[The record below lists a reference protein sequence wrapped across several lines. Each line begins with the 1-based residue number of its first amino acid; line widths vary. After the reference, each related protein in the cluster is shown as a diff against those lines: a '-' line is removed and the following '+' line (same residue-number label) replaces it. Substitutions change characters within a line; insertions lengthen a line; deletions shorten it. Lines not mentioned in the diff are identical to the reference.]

1 MGRLWV
7 IQGLVVVLVSYLLEQ
22 ASGQSSSNGLFTSE
36 GGISLAVRDAA
47 LPLGVSQIIM
57 APSQGTGVNQFPDQG
72 GQNREGPTQSLVRG
86 YGASIAWTPTTTG
99 APRVIVGNVG
109 VMNTVNSRTVYGA
122 AYVYTSDS
130 FSFTLQQ
137 RLLPP
142 AQAGAAG
149 LLQTSRF
156 GTFILASPNSV
167 RSPVL
172 SGTNLWVAQSIIV
185 PTAVGEQGVE
195 SVYFYSATV
204 QTEGLTRNDY
214 LLRQTI
220 GITTAVTCNF
230 GVAMASSHSD
240 MTLVV
245 GAPGYP
251 DLAPSNPSFTLSGPT
266 SGRVFIFQWNTATNA
281 FTAQAIL
288 TAAQGGVANEIGF
301 GLAVAM
307 SGNVFAV
314 GSMGGA
320 DVTGQ
325 LAAGI
330 GNVYIFS
337 LQAPIPGLNG
347 AASAFTAA
355 RFVQTVPNMPISN
368 SMSMSMTGNY
378 LCVGVQDRAL
388 VFVMN
393 TLPGTPNFNNPSRR
407 AMVGS
412 GNKNAGMGQIV
423 VSQTIDGLLYVYM
436 GQPNLN
442 VGAIYS
448 SNAPESTILTELGVQ
463 GGLEPGFGSSLAFNK
478 DGNYLF
484 AGNFLN
490 NPHALVVSLYFE
502 TQGKAAARQRLISN
516 DVQTANSGVF
526 SNFGSVISGQQNAV
540 QSVIAIGAS
549 LGPTFQGRVYIYTLQ
564 KGTTPQFSLQA
575 EMVAQQQGSNFGA
588 SIATMLSTGND
599 IAILIGAPSTSGS
612 QIGAYI
618 DIFIATA
625 GNTGILATA
634 TGTQRLTD
642 PKCVPLSNVFSC
654 GANYGGNVVVDGMR
668 IIVGAHN
675 FGVQPGTGRVY
686 VYLADLTRPRSQM
699 FSLQQTLIS
708 PASEYGFGVA
718 LALVDVIQNAH
729 TPAVKGAATIN
740 SGTQT
745 TMNVL
750 HVASM
755 GQPRDPGD
763 PRTSRYPFT
772 QPQGVGMVYVYVN
785 TLQPG
790 QLGQPYSQLQVL
802 VDTPVPL
809 TTSVAGTG
817 AAESMQASINDMYV
831 GNAWR
836 NEVRFYRYN
845 GIRSYT
851 LQQTLRSPYGVQ
863 NFGGYFG
870 SSIFNTR
877 SNRGLLV
884 GAPGNG
890 TVFMYLNVAPIT
902 QVGTFNLIRVLA
914 ARPIADRY
922 GEAVSS
928 CGDTVVVGAPGANV
942 ATIYPIM
949 DILKLPPPGPM
960 ASPPPPP
967 SSTQSIGTPTLRPQA
982 PPAASQTV
990 PIAQPPQAAA
1000 QPPPS
1005 SPPPPPPPT
1014 PVPVANPTPVPFSPW
1029 PTPLPWAPPSESP
1042 TISIPGTDEEEEG
1055 GENTAAAQ
1063 GSAAAKDEKLS
1074 DGAIAG
1080 IVVGIIL
1087 AIMLAMIAL
1096 WCNRRNSNA
1105 AEEKMMQ
1112 ERVLEQIVRRGSEAL
1127 PPPMLTRQ
1135 SIAGQQRGS
1144 AGAFDHHQV
1153 YSDAEL
1159 GSPGGRHSI
1168 SRASYSRP
1176 GPGGASQAHRGGP
1189 PGGMGPPPHMTQFG
1203 PAPGWERN
1211 SVARQSM
1218 TGRAGPRASMHDI

>member
-1 MGRLWV
+1 
-7 IQGLVVVLVSYLLEQ
+7 
-22 ASGQSSSNGLFTSE
+22 
-36 GGISLAVRDAA
+36 
-47 LPLGVSQIIM
+47 
-57 APSQGTGVNQFPDQG
+57 
-72 GQNREGPTQSLVRG
+72 
-86 YGASIAWTPTTTG
+86 
-99 APRVIVGNVG
+99 
-109 VMNTVNSRTVYGA
+109 MNTVNSRTVYGA
-122 AYVYTSDS
+122 AYVYTSDA

-204 QTEGLTRNDY
+204 QTQGLTRQDY
-214 LLRQTI
+214 ILRQTI

-251 DLAPSNPSFTLSGPT
+251 DLAPSNPNFKLSGPT

-301 GLAVAM
+301 GLSVAM
-307 SGNVFAV
+307 SGNVFAI

-355 RFVQTVPNMPISN
+355 RFVQTISNMPISN
-368 SMSMSMTGNY
+368 PMSMSMTGNY

-448 SNAPESTILTELGVQ
+448 SNAPESTVLTELGVQ

-540 QSVIAIGAS
+540 QSIIAVGAS

-564 KGTTPQFSLQA
+564 KSTTPQFSLQA

-612 QIGAYI
+612 QIGAYV
-618 DIFIATA
+618 DIFIASA

-634 TGTQRLTD
+634 TGIQRLTD
-642 PKCVPLSNVFSC
+642 PRCVPLSNVFSC

-708 PASEYGFGVA
+708 PSSEYGFGVA

-755 GQPRDPGD
+755 GQPRDPAD

-772 QPQGVGMVYVYVN
+772 QPQGVGMAYVYVN

-802 VDTPVPL
+802 VDSPVPL
-809 TTSVAGTG
+809 TTNVAGTG
-817 AAESMQASINDMYV
+817 AAESMQASMNDMYV

-851 LQQTLRSPYGVQ
+851 LQQILQSPYGVR

-877 SNRGLLV
+877 SNRGLLI

-890 TVFMYLNVAPIT
+890 TMFMYLNVEPVT
-902 QVGTFNLIRVLA
+902 QVGSFNLIRVLA

-942 ATIYPIM
+942 ATIYPIN
-949 DILKLPPPGPM
+949 DILKLPPPGPI
-960 ASPPPPP
+960 ASPPPPSRP
-967 SSTQSIGTPTLRPQA
+967 QSIGTPTLRPQT
-982 PPAASQTV
+982 PASSQTV
-990 PIAQPPQAAA
+990 PVAQPPQSGT
-1000 QPPPS
+1000 QPRPSSPPP
-1005 SPPPPPPPT
+1005 PPPPPPPT

-1029 PTPLPWAPPSESP
+1029 PTPLPWAPPTESP
-1042 TISIPGTDEEEEG
+1042 TISIEETDEEEEG
-1055 GENTAAAQ
+1055 ENTTAAA
-1063 GSAAAKDEKLS
+1063 GESVAAKDEKLS

-1080 IVVGIIL
+1080 IVVGVIL
-1087 AIMLAMIAL
+1087 AIVLAMVAL
-1096 WCNRRNSNA
+1096 WFNKKNSSIA
-1105 AEEKMMQ
+1105 RYTAEEQMMQ
-1112 ERVLEQIVRRGSEAL
+1112 ERVLENIVRRGSEAY
-1127 PPPMLTRQ
+1127 PPPVLTRQ
-1135 SIAGQQRGS
+1135 SIGGQQRGS

-1159 GSPGGRHSI
+1159 GSPGARQSI

-1176 GPGGASQAHRGGP
+1176 GPGGPSQAHRGVS
-1189 PGGMGPPPHMTQFG
+1189 PGGAGPRNGPGVGQGPPPHMTHFG

-1211 SVARQSM
+1211 SVARQSV
-1218 TGRAGPRASMHDI
+1218 TGRGGPRASMHDI